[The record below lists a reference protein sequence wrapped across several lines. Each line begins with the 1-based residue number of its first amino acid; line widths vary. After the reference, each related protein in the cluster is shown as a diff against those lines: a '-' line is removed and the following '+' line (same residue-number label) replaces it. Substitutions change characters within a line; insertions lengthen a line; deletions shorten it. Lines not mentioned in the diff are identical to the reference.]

1 MAFTETGYQNY
12 EIYNVT
18 NDAGPAQLNQVP
30 LDPGSTSTHVVASFV
45 ENGTPRTLELQGNF
59 NITGGTLADVH
70 GTMTSISST
79 QNGAPFW
86 ADTFSNG
93 ADFQAY
99 ATDYNYSLS
108 LLGGNDK
115 FTGSANQA
123 INDAAQALDGNDLF
137 TGYGD
142 ENGYWYS
149 GGDHFYGGN
158 GIDMSVY
165 QGTFNQYNVQQN
177 ATIQDARTDYTS
189 SNTGKVVTDFV
200 ANRDGIDKLVDVE
213 RLSFS
218 DTNVAYDIGKGQNA
232 GEAYRIYKAA
242 FDRAPDADGLGF
254 WINAL
259 DNGASLTGVAQ
270 GFINSVEF
278 TNMYGSNPTNQ
289 QFVTELYNHVLHR
302 APEGEGYQFWL
313 NSLSSGVSR
322 AQVLADF
329 SESTENI
336 NQTDPLIANGI
347 QNQPYGDFG

>member
-1 MAFTETGYQNY
+1 MAFTEIGYKNY

-18 NDAGPAQLNQVP
+18 NSQGDAQLEQVP
-30 LDPGSTSTHVVASFV
+30 LSSESTNTRVVASFTDDD
-45 ENGTPRTLELQGNF
+45 GPRTFVLEGNF
-59 NITGGTLADVH
+59 NISGNTLANVS
-70 GTMTSISST
+70 GTMTACTMYS
-79 QNGAPFW
+79 NGSPFFSN
-86 ADTFSNG
+86 TFSNG
-93 ADFQAY
+93 ADFQSWVA
-99 ATDYNYSLS
+99 DYNYDLS

-115 FTGSANQA
+115 FTGSATQA
-123 INDAAQALDGNDLF
+123 INDAAQALDGNDVF

-200 ANRDGIDKLVDVE
+200 ANRDGIDKLIDVE

-254 WINAL
+254 WIDAL

-278 TNMYGSNPTNQ
+278 KNMYGANPTDQ

-347 QNQPYGDFG
+347 QYQPYGDFG